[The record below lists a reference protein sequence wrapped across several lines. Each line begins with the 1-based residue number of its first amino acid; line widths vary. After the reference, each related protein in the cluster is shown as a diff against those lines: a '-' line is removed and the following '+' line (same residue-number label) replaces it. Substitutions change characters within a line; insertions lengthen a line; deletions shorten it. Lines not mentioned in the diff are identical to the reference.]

1 MSNTIENKNDFSIEN
16 QIIQAEE
23 AGDKETVDFLK
34 RLKETNPSN
43 ETTTSD
49 TYSKTYVEKPFNP
62 TSTTTTKQSIGP
74 SLYLKPDGHVA
85 DLRENK
91 RRKIRTGG
99 KRKTRKTRKTKK
111 SKKTRNLKKSN
122 RKSKKTRNPK
132 K

>member
-1 MSNTIENKNDFSIEN
+1 MSNSIEDNNDFSIEN

-23 AGDKETVDFLK
+23 AGDEETVDFLK

-91 RRKIRTGG
+91 RQKIRTGG
-99 KRKTRKTRKTKK
+99 KRKTKK